1 MNTNL
6 RRAVPIGWA
15 AAFMIGVVV
24 PFVVSDYDLLDLTR
38 MLAIAMAVAGLNLLL
53 GHSGQISVGHG
64 AIFGLGGY
72 AAIILVATYGWPWW
86 SAVLVGGAVCLAL
99 GLLLGVL
106 GLTMG
111 GANLG
116 LLTIAVAAIFPLL
129 LIRLKPIT
137 GGTFGIFMAHS
148 PIEPPDWSGLTE
160 AQFGFLVC
168 LVVLALTLLLLRNL
182 VAGRLG
188 RAFAAVRTS
197 PLLAAANG
205 VDVNRTKLLAFA
217 VSAAVAGTG
226 GAFYALVA
234 AIAVPDSYLV
244 PFSIVLLAASVVG
257 GSRTWAGALVGAAIV
272 IYLPKLAENAAGAES
287 AGNWSQLVYACGLI
301 LTLIIAPSGL
311 VGDLSRLARRAIGIV
326 PTMRADA
333 PPGRGS
339 RAGRADEAALNKQ
352 ISDLT

>member
-1 MNTNL
+1 MNAHL
-6 RRAVPIGWA
+6 RWA
-15 AAFMIGVVV
+15 TALVAATAI

-72 AAIILVATYGWPWW
+72 AAIIPVATYGWPWW
-86 SAVLVGGAVCLAL
+86 SAVPLAGAVCLAL
-99 GLLLGVL
+99 GLVLGVL
-106 GLTMG
+106 ALRMG

-148 PIEPPDWSGLTE
+148 PIEPPAWTGLTE

-168 LVVLALTLLLLRNL
+168 LLALALILLVLRNL
-182 VAGRLG
+182 VTGRLG

-197 PLLAAANG
+197 ALLAAANG
-205 VDVNRTKLLAFA
+205 VNVNRTKLLAFA
-217 VSAAVAGTG
+217 ASAAVAGIG
-226 GAFYALVA
+226 GAFYALCT

-244 PFSIVLLAASVVG
+244 PFSITLLAASVVG
-257 GSRTWAGALVGAAIV
+257 GSATWAGSLVGAAIV
-272 IYLPKLAENAAGAES
+272 IYLPKLAENAVGAES

-301 LTLIIAPSGL
+301 LTLTLAPSGL
-311 VGDLSRLARRAIGIV
+311 VGDLSRLARRAGK
-326 PTMRADA
+326 
-333 PPGRGS
+333 
-339 RAGRADEAALNKQ
+339 AAHNR
-352 ISDLT
+352 

>member
-1 MNTNL
+1 MTTNL
-6 RRAVPIGWA
+6 RWAVPLGWTAALVIGA
-15 AAFMIGVVV
+15 VL
-24 PFVVSDYDLLDLTR
+24 PFLVSDYDLLDLTR

-86 SAVLVGGAVCLAL
+86 SAVLLGGAVCLAL

-148 PIEPPDWSGLTE
+148 PIEPPAWSGLTE

-168 LVVLALTLLLLRNL
+168 LVALALTLLVLRNL
-182 VAGRLG
+182 VTGRLG

-197 PLLAAANG
+197 ALLAAANG
-205 VDVNRTKLLAFA
+205 VNVNRTKLMAFA

-244 PFSIVLLAASVVG
+244 PFSITLLAASVVG
-257 GSRTWAGALVGAAIV
+257 GSRTWAGALVGAATV
-272 IYLPKLAENAAGAES
+272 IYLPKLAETVVGAEF
-287 AGNWSQLVYACGLI
+287 AGNWSQLVYACALV
-301 LTLIIAPSGL
+301 LTLIVAPSGL
-311 VGDLSRLARRAIGIV
+311 VGDLSRLARRATGSQGDV
-326 PTMRADA
+326 PPVRGSHTRRADQGA
-333 PPGRGS
+333 P
-339 RAGRADEAALNKQ
+339 DKQ
-352 ISDLT
+352 MSDLT